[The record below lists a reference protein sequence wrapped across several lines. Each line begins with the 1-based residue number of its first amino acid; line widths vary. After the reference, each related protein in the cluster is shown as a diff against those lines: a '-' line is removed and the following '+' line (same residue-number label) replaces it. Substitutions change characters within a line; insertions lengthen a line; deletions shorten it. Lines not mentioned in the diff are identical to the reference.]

1 MTKKMED
8 ENYDEEITELD
19 LIYELND
26 RFDALIELLI
36 QKKVINEHEYNK
48 KLNEIITE
56 NNQE

>member
-1 MTKKMED
+1 MTKHMED

-36 QKKVINEHEYNK
+36 EKKVISEHEYNK
-48 KLNEIITE
+48 KLNEIINE
-56 NNQE
+56 NNE

>member
-36 QKKVINEHEYNK
+36 EKKVINENEYNK
-48 KLNEIITE
+48 TLNEIITE
-56 NNQE
+56 NNE

>member
-26 RFDALIELLI
+26 RFAALIELLI
-36 QKKVINEHEYNK
+36 EKKVISEHEYNK

-56 NNQE
+56 NNE

>member
-36 QKKVINEHEYNK
+36 EKKVISEHEYNK

-56 NNQE
+56 NNE

>member
-1 MTKKMED
+1 MED

-36 QKKVINEHEYNK
+36 EKKVISEHEYNK

-56 NNQE
+56 NNE

>member
-36 QKKVINEHEYNK
+36 EKKVINENEYNK

-56 NNQE
+56 NNE